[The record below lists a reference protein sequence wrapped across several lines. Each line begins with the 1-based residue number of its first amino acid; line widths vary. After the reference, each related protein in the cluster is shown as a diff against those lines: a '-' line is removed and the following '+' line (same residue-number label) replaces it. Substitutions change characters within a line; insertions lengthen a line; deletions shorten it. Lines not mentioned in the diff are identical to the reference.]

1 MFGRAMH
8 RSRLAPKYLF
18 FLAAV
23 PASGAVYGTAQMGN
37 R

>member
-1 MFGRAMH
+1 MFGKGNA
-8 RSRLAPKYLF
+8 SVRLAPKYLF

-23 PASGAVYGTAQMGN
+23 RASGAVCGTAQMAN